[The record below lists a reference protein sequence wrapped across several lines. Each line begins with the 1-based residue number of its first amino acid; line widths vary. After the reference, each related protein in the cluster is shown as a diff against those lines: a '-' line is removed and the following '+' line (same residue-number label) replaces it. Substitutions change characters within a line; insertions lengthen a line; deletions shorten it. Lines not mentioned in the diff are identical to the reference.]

1 MARYIDAIE
10 LQERLIQIAHEPD
23 HLHEN
28 ETWNIG
34 VCLAGVQVDLMPT
47 ADVISSDQ
55 YIELKCALD
64 KAIDER
70 RKYGVMYEELL
81 KEKSTLEN
89 EILYFMG
96 MIEAFKLVL
105 CCGGGEDR

>member
-47 ADVISSDQ
+47 ADVVPIN
-55 YIELKCALD
+55 EVTALKQALD
-64 KAIDER
+64 KAISGKH
-70 RKYGVMYEELL
+70 KYGELYEALL
-81 KEKSTLEN
+81 EEKAKLEDQIQYLN
-89 EILYFMG
+89 G
-96 MIEAFKLVL
+96 MVEAFKIALNS
-105 CCGGGEDR
+105 GGV